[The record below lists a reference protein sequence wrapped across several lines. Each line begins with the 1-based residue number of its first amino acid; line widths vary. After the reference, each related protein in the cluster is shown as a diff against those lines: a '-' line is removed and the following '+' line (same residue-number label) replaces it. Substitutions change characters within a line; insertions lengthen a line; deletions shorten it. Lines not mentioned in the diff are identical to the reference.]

1 MKIFLQRGN
10 NAAFNDN
17 KGNQQSARLL
27 FFSSAALI
35 SVTLT
40 LFGSGENTEIY
51 LKQLKKRGILDL
63 I

>member
-27 FFSSAALI
+27 FLERRSNQCHIDIVRIAQ
-35 SVTLT
+35 
-40 LFGSGENTEIY
+40 
-51 LKQLKKRGILDL
+51 KH
-63 I
+63 